1 MNPET
6 DPLSQLR
13 DVVTPDGV
21 SWWPPAPG
29 WWLVFILIVLVGY
42 VLRYFLKRKRSFRW
56 KDQAREEMQVIY
68 RLAEQVDKNNTDIL
82 ARISALFRRIAI
94 AIDSREAVASL
105 TGRDWLEKLD
115 KLAGTKDFTGGPGKL
130 LDEGVWQKPQTTA
143 DMDLKPLLELL
154 ERFVESAGSHGDAN
168 TREGKL

>member
-1 MNPET
+1 MNPDT

-29 WWLVFILIVLVGY
+29 WWLVLILIVLAGY

-56 KDQAREEMQVIY
+56 KDQAREEVQAIHRLMGQV
-68 RLAEQVDKNNTDIL
+68 EKNNTEIL
-82 ARISALFRRIAI
+82 ARISALFRRVAI

-105 TGRDWLEKLD
+105 TGRVWLEKLD
-115 KLAGTKDFTGGPGKL
+115 QLAGTKDFTGGTGKL
-130 LDEGVWQKPQTTA
+130 LDESVWQKPQTTA
-143 DMDLKPLLELL
+143 DMNLKPLLELL
-154 ERFVESAGSHGDAN
+154 VRFVDTAGSRDDAN
-168 TREGKL
+168 SREGRL